1 MCDQVLN
8 AGAIQMSLSLQT
20 KSVPLA
26 TDELGVIHV
35 SDTRVPLD
43 TLIFA
48 FKHGATPE
56 EIVADYSTLDLTDV
70 YAVITYYLQ
79 NQTEVENYLQRRQIQ
94 RDEARREMETRFS
107 QAGLRERLLA
117 RRQSI

>member
-1 MCDQVLN
+1 
-8 AGAIQMSLSLQT
+8 MSLSLQT
-20 KSVPLA
+20 KPVPLA
-26 TDELGVIHV
+26 TGEQGVAHV
-35 SDTRVPLD
+35 GDTRVSLD

-56 EIVADYSTLDLTDV
+56 EIVVDYSTLDLSDV

-79 NQTEVENYLQRRQIQ
+79 NQTEVEDYLQRRQAQ
-94 RDEARREMETRFS
+94 RNEVRREMETSFS
-107 QAGLRERLLA
+107 QAGLRERLLT